1 MKTITIILPD
11 NFDEAVII
19 TAMGSAPNGINVT
32 TKSFKV
38 ENGLIVDFEKAKIDR
53 NGIDNPGLPVIPVAT
68 AVFVNGNGDFNLNIK
83 PCSVKLGEYAEMD
96 GKFYDDKDLF
106 REDYYEL
113 KGKFL
118 KGKYSD
124 TKSLY
129 ILLDQIAKKFFK
141 KAIFLYVNIF
151 M

>member
-53 NGIDNPGLPVIPVAT
+53 NGKVI
-68 AVFVNGNGDFNLNIK
+68 GNEESNETN
-83 PCSVKLGEYAEMD
+83 
-96 GKFYDDKDLF
+96 
-106 REDYYEL
+106 
-113 KGKFL
+113 
-118 KGKYSD
+118 
-124 TKSLY
+124 
-129 ILLDQIAKKFFK
+129 
-141 KAIFLYVNIF
+141 
-151 M
+151 